1 MRYDTV
7 IIGGGLSALLCGIE
21 LARNGKK
28 AALVTTGHSSLH
40 FSSGS
45 FGLYNGAEPLKA
57 IETIGSEHP
66 YAKLGEDIEQY
77 AATATE
83 ILNVAG
89 IATQGE
95 ATANHYIMT
104 PTGAMRQC
112 WLSMEGMVTSADGK
126 SLDFNNA
133 LILCPEGFLDFYT
146 QFVAESLAKMGV
158 EISQAVFSLPE
169 LVIRRN
175 NPTEMRSV
183 TVARALDKEENILA
197 LATIISREA
206 KGVDTVIMPAVLG
219 FERTDV
225 LAKLEKITDKRILTV
240 ATLPPSVE
248 GIKAERQLRKTFEK
262 MGGVIFNGH
271 TATSFTMDDEGAVE
285 SITTAK
291 GVTLV
296 ANEFVLASGSFIGG
310 GLEALRSGV
319 SEKIFGAD
327 VVAPKT
333 TELTDRNIYAP
344 QPFMSAG
351 VVVDGN
357 FKLSIGGTVV
367 ENLYGCGSV
376 LAGYNPV
383 KEGCGAGVAMFT
395 ALKVA
400 ENILNR

>member
-21 LARNGKK
+21 LVRNGNK
-28 AALVTTGHSSLH
+28 AAIVTTGHSSLH

-57 IETIGSEHP
+57 VEALGEGHP
-66 YAKLGEDIEQY
+66 YTKLGEDIEQL
-77 AATATE
+77 AAKATE

-89 IATQGE
+89 IATIGDSE
-95 ATANHYIMT
+95 ANHYIMT

-112 WLSMEGMVTSADGK
+112 WLSVEGMVTSKDGK

-146 QFVAESLAKMGV
+146 QFVAESLSKLGV
-158 EISQAVFSLPE
+158 ETSQATFSLPE

-197 LATIISREA
+197 LASIISREA
-206 KGVDTVIMPAVLG
+206 KDVDTVIMPAVLG
-219 FERTDV
+219 FERTDI
-225 LAKLEKITDKRILTV
+225 LSRLEKITDKRILTV

-248 GIKAERQLRKTFEK
+248 GIKAERALRKTFEN
-262 MGGVIFNGH
+262 MGGVIYNGH
-271 TATSFTMDDEGAVE
+271 TATEFVMEEGALL

-291 GVTLV
+291 GVTLS
-296 ANEFVLASGSFIGG
+296 ANEFVLATGSFIGG

-319 SEKIFGAD
+319 SEKLFGAD
-327 VVAPKT
+327 VLAPKT
-333 TELTDRNIYAP
+333 TELTDRDIYAP

-351 VVVDGN
+351 IVTDSQ
-357 FKLSIGGTVV
+357 FKVAIGGAVV
-367 ENLYGCGSV
+367 ENLYGCGAI

>member
-21 LARNGKK
+21 LVRNGNK
-28 AALVTTGHSSLH
+28 AAIVTTGHSTLH

-45 FGLYNGAEPLKA
+45 FGLYNGAEPLKVVEA
-57 IETIGSEHP
+57 LAEGHP
-66 YAKLGEDIEQY
+66 YSKLGEDIEQL
-77 AATATE
+77 AAKATE
-83 ILNVAG
+83 ILNIAG
-89 IATQGE
+89 IATEGD
-95 ATANHYIMT
+95 ASANHYIMT

-112 WLSMEGMVTSADGK
+112 WLSVEGMVTSKDGK

-146 QFVAESLAKMGV
+146 QFVAESLSKLGV
-158 EISQAVFSLPE
+158 ETTQATFSLPE

-183 TVARALDKEENILA
+183 TVARALDKEENVLA
-197 LATIISREA
+197 LASIISREA

-248 GIKAERQLRKTFEK
+248 GIKAERALRKTFER
-262 MGGVIFNGH
+262 MGGVIYNGH
-271 TATSFTMDDEGAVE
+271 TATEFAMEDGALC

-291 GVTLV
+291 GVTLS
-296 ANEFVLASGSFIGG
+296 ANEFVLATGSFIGG

-319 SEKIFGAD
+319 SEKLFGAE
-327 VVAPKT
+327 VVAPVT
-333 TELTDRNIYAP
+333 TELTNRNIYEP

-351 VVVDGN
+351 IVTDN
-357 FKLSIGGTVV
+357 QFKLTIGGAVV
-367 ENLYGCGSV
+367 ENLYGCGAI

>member
-21 LARNGKK
+21 LVRNGKR
-28 AALVTTGHSSLH
+28 AAIVTTGHSSLH

-45 FGLYNGAEPLKA
+45 FGLYNVAEPLKA
-57 IETIGSEHP
+57 VEALGENHP
-66 YAKLGEDIEQY
+66 YTKLGEDIEQL
-77 AATATE
+77 AAKATE
-83 ILNVAG
+83 ILNIAGVATVG
-89 IATQGE
+89 DA
-95 ATANHYIMT
+95 AANHYIMT

-112 WLSMEGMVTSADGK
+112 WLSVEGMVTSDNGT
-126 SLDFNNA
+126 SLDFSDA

-146 QFVAESLAKMGV
+146 QFVADSLSKLGV
-158 EISQAVFSLPE
+158 KCKQSVFSLPE
-169 LVIRRN
+169 LTIRRN

-197 LATIISREA
+197 LASIITAEA
-206 KGVDTVIMPAVLG
+206 KDTQTVIMPAVLG

-225 LAKLEKITDKRILTV
+225 LARLERITGKQILTV

-248 GIKAERQLRKTFEK
+248 GIKVERALRKTFES

-271 TATSFTMDDEGAVE
+271 TATQYTMEEGAVAT
-285 SITTAK
+285 ITTSK
-291 GVTLV
+291 GVTLT

-310 GLEALRSGV
+310 GLQALRSGV
-319 SEKIFGAD
+319 TEVLFGAD
-327 VVAPKT
+327 VVAPAV
-333 TELTDRNIYAP
+333 TELTNRDLFEA

-351 VVVDGN
+351 IATDSQ
-357 FKLSIGGTVV
+357 FKVLVSGQTV
-367 ENLYGCGSV
+367 ENLYGCGAI

-395 ALKVA
+395 ALRVA
-400 ENILNR
+400 ENIINR

>member
-21 LARNGKK
+21 LARNGRR
-28 AALVTTGHSSLH
+28 AAIVATGHSSLH

-57 IETIGSEHP
+57 VDALAEPHP
-66 YAKLGEDIEQY
+66 YSRLAEDIEAL
-77 AATATE
+77 AAKATE
-83 ILNVAG
+83 ILNIAG
-89 IATQGE
+89 IATVGSAE
-95 ATANHYIMT
+95 ANHYVMT

-112 WLSMEGMVTSADGK
+112 WLSMEGMVTSKDGK
-126 SLDFNNA
+126 SLDFDSA
-133 LILCPEGFLDFYT
+133 LVVSSEGFLDFYT
-146 QFVAESLAKMGV
+146 QFVVDSLEKMGV
-158 EISQAVFSLPE
+158 KTTQATFALAE
-169 LVIRRN
+169 LTVRRN

-183 TVARALDKEENILA
+183 SVARALDKEENLQILA
-197 LATIISREA
+197 AVIAREA

-225 LAKLEKITDKRILTV
+225 LSRLEKMTDKRILTV

-248 GIKAERQLRKTFEK
+248 GIKAERQLRKTFEN

-271 TATSFTMDDEGAVE
+271 TATSFTMEDGAIE
-285 SITTAK
+285 SITTAR

-319 SEKIFGAD
+319 TEKLFGAD
-327 VVAPKT
+327 VVAPAVAK
-333 TELTDRNIYAP
+333 LAARNLYEP

-351 VVVDGN
+351 IVTDSQ
-357 FKLSIGGTVV
+357 FKVSVAGAVV
-367 ENLYGCGSV
+367 ENLYGCGAILS
-376 LAGYNPV
+376 GYNPV

-400 ENILNR
+400 DNILNR

>member
-28 AALVTTGHSSLH
+28 VAIVTTGHSSLH

-57 IETIGSEHP
+57 VESLTESHP
-66 YAKLGEDIEQY
+66 YSKLGEDIE
-77 AATATE
+77 ALVAKATE
-83 ILNVAG
+83 ILNIAG
-89 IATQGE
+89 IATVGE
-95 ATANHYIMT
+95 AAANHYIMT

-112 WLSMEGMVTSADGK
+112 WLSMEGMVTSKDGK
-126 SLDFNNA
+126 SFDFGEA
-133 LILCPEGFLDFYT
+133 LILCPEGFIDFYA
-146 QFVAESLAKMGV
+146 QFVVDSLNKLGV
-158 EISQAVFSLPE
+158 NTSQEEFSLPE
-169 LVIRRN
+169 LVVRRN

-183 TVARALDKEENILA
+183 SVARVFDKEENIQA
-197 LATIISREA
+197 LATIISRQA

-219 FERTDV
+219 FERADV
-225 LAKLEKITDKRILTV
+225 LSRLEKMTDKRILTV

-248 GIKAERQLRKTFEK
+248 GIKAERALRKTFEN

-271 TATSFTMDDEGAVE
+271 TATSFTMEEGAVE
-285 SITTAK
+285 SITTSK

-296 ANEFVLASGSFIGG
+296 ANEFILATGSFIGG
-310 GLEALRSGV
+310 GLT
-319 SEKIFGAD
+319 SEKRKISEPLFGAD
-327 VVAPKT
+327 IAPCAT
-333 TELTDRNIYAP
+333 GEYVTRNIFEA
-344 QPFMSAG
+344 QPFMAAG
-351 VVVDGN
+351 VVTDEQ
-357 FKLSIGGTVV
+357 FKVAVGGATV
-367 ENLYGCGSV
+367 ENLYGCGAILS
-376 LAGYNPV
+376 GCNPV

>member
-21 LARNGKK
+21 LARNGRR
-28 AALVTTGHSSLH
+28 AAIVATGHSSLH

-57 IETIGSEHP
+57 VDALAEPHP
-66 YAKLGEDIEQY
+66 YSRLAEDIEAL
-77 AATATE
+77 AAKATE
-83 ILNVAG
+83 ILNIAG
-89 IATQGE
+89 IATVGSAE
-95 ATANHYIMT
+95 ANHYVMT

-112 WLSMEGMVTSADGK
+112 WLSMEGMVTSKDGK
-126 SLDFNNA
+126 SLDFDSA
-133 LILCPEGFLDFYT
+133 LVVSPEGFLDFYT
-146 QFVAESLAKMGV
+146 QFVVDSLEKMGV
-158 EISQAVFSLPE
+158 KTTQATFALAE
-169 LVIRRN
+169 LTVRRN

-183 TVARALDKEENILA
+183 SVARALDKEENLQILA
-197 LATIISREA
+197 AVIAREA

-225 LAKLEKITDKRILTV
+225 LVRLEKMTDKRILTV

-248 GIKAERQLRKTFEK
+248 GIKAERQLRKTFEN

-271 TATSFTMDDEGAVE
+271 TATSFTMEDGAIE
-285 SITTAK
+285 SITTAR

-319 SEKIFGAD
+319 TEKLFGAD
-327 VVAPKT
+327 VVAPAVA
-333 TELTDRNIYAP
+333 ELAARNLYEP
-344 QPFMSAG
+344 QPFMSVGIVTDSQFKVSVAG
-351 VVVDGN
+351 AVVD
-357 FKLSIGGTVV
+357 
-367 ENLYGCGSV
+367 NLYGCGAILS
-376 LAGYNPV
+376 GYNPV

>member
-21 LARNGKK
+21 LARNGRR
-28 AALVTTGHSSLH
+28 AAIVATGHSSLH

-57 IETIGSEHP
+57 VDALAEPHP
-66 YAKLGEDIEQY
+66 YSRLAEDIEAL
-77 AATATE
+77 AAKATE
-83 ILNVAG
+83 ILNIAG
-89 IATQGE
+89 IATVGSAE
-95 ATANHYIMT
+95 ANHYVMT

-112 WLSMEGMVTSADGK
+112 WLSMEGMVTSKDGK
-126 SLDFNNA
+126 SLDFDSA
-133 LILCPEGFLDFYT
+133 LVVSPEGFLDFYT
-146 QFVAESLAKMGV
+146 QFVVDSLEKMGV
-158 EISQAVFSLPE
+158 KTTQTTFALAE
-169 LVIRRN
+169 LTVRRN

-183 TVARALDKEENILA
+183 SVARALDKEENLQILA
-197 LATIISREA
+197 AVIAREA

-225 LAKLEKITDKRILTV
+225 LSRLEKMTDKRILTV

-248 GIKAERQLRKTFEK
+248 GIKAERQLRKTFEN

-271 TATSFTMDDEGAVE
+271 TATSFTMEDGAIE
-285 SITTAK
+285 SITTAR

-319 SEKIFGAD
+319 TEKLFGAD
-327 VVAPKT
+327 VVAPAVA
-333 TELTDRNIYAP
+333 ELAARNLYEP

-351 VVVDGN
+351 IVTDSQ
-357 FKLSIGGTVV
+357 FKVSVAGAAV
-367 ENLYGCGSV
+367 ENLYGCGAILS
-376 LAGYNPV
+376 GYNPV

>member
-21 LARNGKK
+21 LVRNGKR
-28 AALVTTGHSSLH
+28 AAIVTTGHSSLH

-57 IETIGSEHP
+57 VEALNENHP
-66 YAKLGEDIEQY
+66 YTKLGEDIEQL
-77 AATATE
+77 AAKATE
-83 ILNVAG
+83 ILNIAGVATVG
-89 IATQGE
+89 D

-112 WLSMEGMVTSADGK
+112 WLSVEGMVTSNNGT
-126 SLDFNNA
+126 SLDFSDA

-146 QFVAESLAKMGV
+146 QFVADSLNKLGV
-158 EISQAVFSLPE
+158 KSKQSVFSLPE
-169 LVIRRN
+169 LTIRRN

-197 LATIISREA
+197 LASIISAEA
-206 KGVDTVIMPAVLG
+206 KDTQTVIMPAVLG

-225 LAKLEKITDKRILTV
+225 QDRLERITGKQILTV

-248 GIKAERQLRKTFEK
+248 GIKVERALRKTFER

-271 TATSFTMDDEGAVE
+271 TATEYAMDEGAVAT
-285 SITTAK
+285 ITTSK
-291 GVTLV
+291 GVTLT
-296 ANEFVLASGSFIGG
+296 ANDFVLASGSFIGG
-310 GLEALRSGV
+310 GLQALRSGV
-319 SEKIFGAD
+319 TEVLFGAD
-327 VVAPKT
+327 VVAPAV
-333 TELTDRNIYAP
+333 TELTNRDLFEA

-351 VVVDGN
+351 IATDSQ
-357 FKLSIGGTVV
+357 FKVLVSGQTV
-367 ENLYGCGSV
+367 ENLYGCGAI
-376 LAGYNPV
+376 LADYNPV

-395 ALKVA
+395 ALRVA
-400 ENILNR
+400 ENIINR

>member
-21 LARNGKK
+21 LVRNGNK
-28 AALVTTGHSSLH
+28 AAVVTTGHSSLH

-57 IETIGSEHP
+57 VEALSEGHP
-66 YAKLGEDIEQY
+66 YTKLGEDIEQL
-77 AATATE
+77 AAKATE

-89 IATQGE
+89 IATIGDSE
-95 ATANHYIMT
+95 ANHYIMT

-112 WLSMEGMVTSADGK
+112 WLSVEGMVASKDGK

-146 QFVAESLAKMGV
+146 QFVAESLSKLGV
-158 EISQAVFSLPE
+158 ETSQATFSLPE

-183 TVARALDKEENILA
+183 TVARVLDKEENILA
-197 LATIISREA
+197 LASIISREA
-206 KGVDTVIMPAVLG
+206 KDVDTVIMPAVLG

-248 GIKAERQLRKTFEK
+248 GIKAERALRKTFEN
-262 MGGVIFNGH
+262 MGGVIYNGH
-271 TATSFTMDDEGAVE
+271 TATEFAMEEGALL

-291 GVTLV
+291 GVTLS
-296 ANEFVLASGSFIGG
+296 ANEFVLATGSFIGG

-319 SEKIFGAD
+319 SEKLFGAD
-327 VVAPKT
+327 VLAPKT
-333 TELTDRNIYAP
+333 TELTNRDIYAP

-351 VVVDGN
+351 IVTDSQ
-357 FKLSIGGTVV
+357 FKVAIGGAVV
-367 ENLYGCGSV
+367 ENLYGCGSI

>member
-28 AALVTTGHSSLH
+28 VAIVTTGHSSLH

-57 IETIGSEHP
+57 VESLTESHP
-66 YAKLGEDIEQY
+66 YSKLGEDIEAL
-77 AATATE
+77 AAKATE
-83 ILNVAG
+83 ILNIAG
-89 IATQGE
+89 IATVGE
-95 ATANHYIMT
+95 AVANHYIMT

-112 WLSMEGMVTSADGK
+112 WLSMEGMVTSKDGK
-126 SLDFNNA
+126 SFDFGEA
-133 LILCPEGFLDFYT
+133 LILCPEGFIDFYA
-146 QFVAESLAKMGV
+146 QFVVDSLNKLGV
-158 EISQAVFSLPE
+158 NTSQEEFSLPE
-169 LVIRRN
+169 LVVRRN

-183 TVARALDKEENILA
+183 SVARVFDKEENIQA
-197 LATIISREA
+197 LATIISRQA

-219 FERTDV
+219 FERADV
-225 LAKLEKITDKRILTV
+225 LSRLEKMTDKRILTV

-248 GIKAERQLRKTFEK
+248 GIKAERALRKTFEN

-271 TATSFTMDDEGAVE
+271 TATSFTMEEGAVE
-285 SITTAK
+285 SITTSK

-296 ANEFVLASGSFIGG
+296 ANEFILATGSFIGG
-310 GLEALRSGV
+310 GLT
-319 SEKIFGAD
+319 SEKRKISEPLFGAD
-327 VVAPKT
+327 IAPCASGEYVT
-333 TELTDRNIYAP
+333 RNIFEA
-344 QPFMSAG
+344 QPFMAAG
-351 VVVDGN
+351 VVTDEQFKVAVGGAAVD
-357 FKLSIGGTVV
+357 
-367 ENLYGCGSV
+367 NLYGCGAILS
-376 LAGYNPV
+376 GYNPV

>member
-21 LARNGKK
+21 LVRNGKI
-28 AALVTTGHSSLH
+28 AAIVTTGHSSLH

-45 FGLYNGAEPLKA
+45 FGLYNGAEPLKTNEA
-57 IETIGSEHP
+57 LGENHP
-66 YAKLGEDIEQY
+66 YTKLGEDIEQL
-77 AATATE
+77 AAKATE
-83 ILNVAG
+83 ILNIAG
-89 IATQGE
+89 IATVGD
-95 ATANHYIMT
+95 AAANHYIMT

-112 WLSMEGMVTSADGK
+112 WLSVEGMVTSDNGT
-126 SLDFNNA
+126 SLDFSDA

-146 QFVAESLAKMGV
+146 QFVADSLSKLDV
-158 EISQAVFSLPE
+158 KCKQSVFSLPE
-169 LVIRRN
+169 LTIRRN

-197 LATIISREA
+197 LASIITAEA
-206 KGVDTVIMPAVLG
+206 KDTQTVIMPAVLG

-225 LAKLEKITDKRILTV
+225 QDRLERITGKQILTV

-248 GIKAERQLRKTFEK
+248 GIKVERALRKTFES

-271 TATSFTMDDEGAVE
+271 TATQYAMDEGAVAT
-285 SITTAK
+285 ITTSK
-291 GVTLV
+291 GVTLT

-310 GLEALRSGV
+310 GLQALRSGV
-319 SEKIFGAD
+319 TEVLFGAD
-327 VVAPKT
+327 VVAPAV
-333 TELTDRNIYAP
+333 TELTNRDLFEA

-351 VVVDGN
+351 IATDSQ
-357 FKLSIGGTVV
+357 FKVLVSGQTV
-367 ENLYGCGSV
+367 ENLHGCGAI

-395 ALKVA
+395 ALRVA
-400 ENILNR
+400 ENIINR

>member
-21 LARNGKK
+21 LVRNGNK
-28 AALVTTGHSSLH
+28 AAIVTTGHSTLH

-57 IETIGSEHP
+57 VEALAEGHP
-66 YAKLGEDIEQY
+66 YSKLGEDIEQL
-77 AATATE
+77 AAKATE
-83 ILNVAG
+83 ILNIAG
-89 IATQGE
+89 IATEGD
-95 ATANHYIMT
+95 ASANHYIMT

-112 WLSMEGMVTSADGK
+112 WLSVEGMVTSKDGK

-146 QFVAESLAKMGV
+146 QFVAESLSKLGV
-158 EISQAVFSLPE
+158 ETTQATFSLPE

-183 TVARALDKEENILA
+183 TVARALDKEENVLA
-197 LATIISREA
+197 LASIISREA

-248 GIKAERQLRKTFEK
+248 GIKAERALRKTFEN

-271 TATSFTMDDEGAVE
+271 TATSFTMEEGAVE
-285 SITTAK
+285 SITTSK

-296 ANEFVLASGSFIGG
+296 ANEFILATGSFIGG
-310 GLEALRSGV
+310 GLT
-319 SEKIFGAD
+319 SEKRKISEPLFGAD
-327 VVAPKT
+327 IAPCASGEYVT
-333 TELTDRNIYAP
+333 RNIFEA
-344 QPFMSAG
+344 QPFMAAG
-351 VVVDGN
+351 VVTDEQFKVAVGGAAVD
-357 FKLSIGGTVV
+357 
-367 ENLYGCGSV
+367 NLYGCGAILS
-376 LAGYNPV
+376 GYNPV

>member
-21 LARNGKK
+21 LVRNGNK
-28 AALVTTGHSSLH
+28 AAIVTTGHSSLH

-57 IETIGSEHP
+57 VEALGEGHP
-66 YAKLGEDIEQY
+66 YTKLGEDIEQL
-77 AATATE
+77 AAKATE

-89 IATQGE
+89 IATIGDSE
-95 ATANHYIMT
+95 ANHYIMT

-112 WLSMEGMVTSADGK
+112 WLSVEGMVTSKDGK

-146 QFVAESLAKMGV
+146 QFVAESLSKLGV
-158 EISQAVFSLPE
+158 ETSQATFSLPE

-197 LATIISREA
+197 LASIISREA
-206 KGVDTVIMPAVLG
+206 KDVDTVIMPAVLG
-219 FERTDV
+219 FERTDI
-225 LAKLEKITDKRILTV
+225 LSRLEKITDKRILTV

-248 GIKAERQLRKTFEK
+248 GIKAERALRKTFEN
-262 MGGVIFNGH
+262 MGGVIYNGH
-271 TATSFTMDDEGAVE
+271 TATEFVMEECALL
-285 SITTAK
+285 SIATAK
-291 GVTLV
+291 GVTLS
-296 ANEFVLASGSFIGG
+296 ANEFVLATGSFIGG

-319 SEKIFGAD
+319 SEKLFGAD
-327 VVAPKT
+327 VLAPKT
-333 TELTDRNIYAP
+333 TELTDRDIYAP

-351 VVVDGN
+351 IVTDSQ
-357 FKLSIGGTVV
+357 FKVAIGGAVV
-367 ENLYGCGSV
+367 ENLYGCGAI